1 MIKSVETT
9 KFLGVILDNK
19 LSWKNHYEQLKCKIL
34 RNYALLR
41 RSKNLLNTQGMKM
54 LYYAQIY
61 SHLSYCVVLWGSML
75 SSTFRKNLQT
85 LQNKCVKLL
94 NINKSVDYLYAK
106 HHVLKLDHVIDLEQK
121 KLGYKL
127 IHGEL
132 PVNLEKLILTDS
144 FGTTLKKQHCYNTRG
159 KQLPNLPNHISK
171 TYNESFL
178 LQSLKKFNGLDPT
191 VKTCK
196 TLNAFARKVKKTA
209 IMSYNV

>member
-19 LSWKNHYEQLKCKIL
+19 LSWKDHYEQLKCKIL
-34 RNYALLR
+34 RNYAP
-41 RSKNLLNTQGMKM
+41 
-54 LYYAQIY
+54 
-61 SHLSYCVVLWGSML
+61 SML
-75 SSTFRKNLQT
+75 SSKCRRKLQT

-94 NINKSVDYLYAK
+94 NINKSVDYLYVK
-106 HHVLKLDHVIDLEQK
+106 HRVLKLDHVIDLEQK

-132 PVNLEKLILTDS
+132 PPNLEKLILTDS
-144 FGTTLKKQHCYNTRG
+144 FGTTLKKHHCYNTRG